1 MKLSELDINQ
11 TAVVKK
17 INCNNE
23 LKQRFCSFGITKGSD
38 IKVEAI
44 SLAKNT
50 MSIIV
55 EDTTIALRID
65 EAKTIEV
72 ELTNETN

>member
-23 LKQRFCSFGITKGSD
+23 LKQRFYSFGITKGSN

-50 MSIIV
+50 MSVIV
-55 EDTTIALRID
+55 EDTIIALRVD

-72 ELTNETN
+72 ELINETN